1 MTNGHVYKTIELTG
15 TSTTSQEDAIAQ
27 AIDRAS
33 QTLRHLRWFQVVD
46 SRGRIERGQVAQ
58 WQVTLKVGMT
68 LEEDLLE
75 RDVPEE
81 LSIAGGTPTPNLRG
95 RAALGRKGRKRS

>member
-1 MTNGHVYKTIELTG
+1 MNDHVYKTIELTG
-15 TSTTSQEDAIAQ
+15 TSTISQEDAIVQ

-58 WQVTLKVGMT
+58 WQVTLKVGVT
-68 LEEDLLE
+68 LEEGALE
-75 RDVPEE
+75 REIAEERSVP
-81 LSIAGGTPTPNLRG
+81 GGAPTPNLKG
-95 RAALGRKGRKRS
+95 RATLGKRRKPR